1 MPGESDTPL
10 GSLPLFGGLPDE
22 ALSELDRACRP
33 HRLAAGEALFRQ
45 GDPGDGMYVLDAGR
59 LEVRVQ
65 RDGRESAVDALSPPA
80 VLGETALLTG
90 RPRSA
95 TIVAL
100 EEARL
105 RRLPSEAIADA
116 VGRHPV
122 LLERLHEAMRPRLRR
137 TQLAGVLR
145 DWFGAQ
151 DASEV
156 RRLQRELPW
165 IEIAGGETL
174 FDQGDAADAVYL
186 LVSGRLRLERDDG
199 DGPRPVGE
207 VAPCECTGETS
218 MLVGSARTATVR
230 ALRDARLVRVDPELA
245 ARHPSFMARLARV
258 VAERS
263 RRREDGRGRG
273 RPPRAFA
280 LLAATPDAPVREVA
294 AALAA
299 ELAPHGG
306 GRLLGRDEVE
316 RAFDLAGVADARPGE
331 LADAVLGDWLDRQ
344 ERAES
349 HLLYLA
355 DEGATPWTARSL
367 RQADRIVLV
376 ADAERLAEIG
386 DAAERARALAPDTP
400 LELILARPPARDA
413 PAGTAPWLD
422 AIRPATHHHLRLG
435 DASEARRAARRLT
448 GRARI
453 LVLSG
458 GGARGYVHI
467 GLLGAI
473 EEAGLEIDAVAGTS
487 MGALVGGAYAMNRSY
502 PAAEATARRFGDPS
516 RIVDR
521 TLPLVAIARSRGVTR
536 LLRELFGETR
546 IEDLP
551 TPFFC
556 VSANLSRAR
565 PELHDRGP
573 LWRAVRA
580 SSAIPGVFS
589 PILQDGDLLVDG
601 GVMNNFPVDLARSRF
616 GDGPLIASNAYGR
629 ERESDDY
636 RFPDEVSG
644 WTMLAE
650 RLLPKRRRRL
660 RAPSILSTLTKAT
673 SLNSHYL
680 MERIGQGADLLVRYP
695 TDGVGSLEF
704 DRVDELVDTGRRH
717 GAEALQGWLVDGAT
731 TG

>member
-1 MPGESDTPL
+1 MISVTDLRNGTKVEMDAGLWECLDYQHQKIGRGGAKVVAKFRNLET
-10 GSLPLFGGLPDE
+10 GSIVERTFN
-22 ALSELDRACRP
+22 
-33 HRLAAGEALFRQ
+33 AGEKLQDIFIDYRTLQYLFTD
-45 GDPGDGMYVLDAGR
+45 GDLYTFMD
-59 LEVRVQ
+59 LETFEQ
-65 RDGRESAVDALSPPA
+65 PTLS
-80 VLGETALLTG
+80 
-90 RPRSA
+90 
-95 TIVAL
+95 
-100 EEARL
+100 
-105 RRLPSEAIADA
+105 
-116 VGRHPV
+116 
-122 LLERLHEAMRPRLRR
+122 R
-137 TQLAGVLR
+137 TQ
-145 DWFGAQ
+145 
-151 DASEV
+151 
-156 RRLQRELPW
+156 
-165 IEIAGGETL
+165 
-174 FDQGDAADAVYL
+174 
-186 LVSGRLRLERDDG
+186 
-199 DGPRPVGE
+199 
-207 VAPCECTGETS
+207 
-218 MLVGSARTATVR
+218 
-230 ALRDARLVRVDPELA
+230 
-245 ARHPSFMARLARV
+245 
-258 VAERS
+258 
-263 RRREDGRGRG
+263 
-273 RPPRAFA
+273 
-280 LLAATPDAPVREVA
+280 
-294 AALAA
+294 
-299 ELAPHGG
+299 
-306 GRLLGRDEVE
+306 
-316 RAFDLAGVADARPGE
+316 
-331 LADAVLGDWLDRQ
+331 
-344 ERAES
+344 
-349 HLLYLA
+349 
-355 DEGATPWTARSL
+355 
-367 RQADRIVLV
+367 
-376 ADAERLAEIG
+376 IG

-400 LELILARPPARDA
+400 LELILTRPPGRDA
-413 PAGTAPWLD
+413 PSGTAPWLD
-422 AIRPATHHHLRLG
+422 AIRPAPHHHLRLG
-435 DASEARRAARRLT
+435 EASEARRAARRLT

-487 MGALVGGAYAMNRSY
+487 MGALVGGAYAMNRSS

-629 ERESDDY
+629 ERQADDY

-644 WTMLAE
+644 WAMLAE
-650 RLLPKRRRRL
+650 RLLPKRRRRI
-660 RAPSILSTLTKAT
+660 RAPSIMSTLTKAT

-704 DRVDELVDTGRRH
+704 DRVDELIATGRRH
-717 GAEALQGWLVDGAT
+717 GAEALWGWLADGAT
-731 TG
+731 SG